1 MNARLIALAL
11 LSGLAMGSA
20 AAQERADAFPTR
32 AIKIVVPFPAGGPSD
47 VLARMIGQKMSE
59 DWGQPVVIE
68 NRPGAN
74 TVLGAQQVAK
84 AAPDGYTLLMAI
96 DSTLTMNQYLY
107 RTPPYDP
114 FNDFA
119 PITLTAK
126 TMQLLI
132 VNAASDVKT
141 VNDLISRA
149 KAQPGKL
156 NYGAG
161 TITTKLTGYLFNKS
175 AGIETVLVPYNGS
188 AEVAQGLL
196 TKSVDFSFDGPSASL
211 SLIQGGQF
219 RVLAKFDPR
228 PFPPVPDLPLITTAM
243 PNMDEITVWLGLV
256 APKGTPAAVIDKIQA
271 EVAKALADPDV
282 KAKADASGLFPATS
296 TPAEF
301 AAFIRKEARA
311 MVVRREGNR
320 NEVRLTRSSRP
331 RDIMLVASGF
341 AARLRALFAAVWIAS
356 TLAVDQAAAQGAT
369 ETYPNRAVR
378 LVVPFPAGGPTDILS
393 RVVAQRLS
401 EVWGQPV
408 VIENQPGANTAIAAA
423 RVAKMPADGYT
434 LLAAMDVT
442 MVLNPITNRNL
453 SYDPLKDFVPIT
465 LGSKNTSLL
474 SVRAEDGP
482 RTVKELIARAKA
494 NPGKLN
500 YGAGIITT
508 RLAGYLFN
516 REAGHRRAVH
526 SVQWQP
532 ADGTGPADR
541 RRRLHRRW
549 RRHQPAAHPERQI
562 AGACQAQQPSAARAA
577 RRQPLAVEA
586 GHSGAR
592 RHFDLDRICGA
603 GRHPAQ
609 HRRQDSTRNRQDV
622 RRSGDRRKAGKS
634 RHQHRQ
640 QFAGGIRCLRAQRT
654 GPLGSSIQG

>member
-1 MNARLIALAL
+1 MNAGLIALAL

-107 RTPPYDP
+107 STPPYDP

-141 VNDLISRA
+141 VKDLISRA
-149 KAQPGKL
+149 TQPGKL

-271 EVAKALADPDV
+271 EVAKALADPAV
-282 KAKADASGLFPATS
+282 KTKADASGLFPATS

-301 AAFIRKEARA
+301 AAFIRKEAQR
-311 MVVRREGNR
+311 
-320 NEVRLTRSSRP
+320 
-331 RDIMLVASGF
+331 
-341 AARLRALFAAVWIAS
+341 WS
-356 TLAVDQAAAQGAT
+356 TV
-369 ETYPNRAVR
+369 
-378 LVVPFPAGGPTDILS
+378 
-393 RVVAQRLS
+393 
-401 EVWGQPV
+401 
-408 VIENQPGANTAIAAA
+408 
-423 RVAKMPADGYT
+423 
-434 LLAAMDVT
+434 
-442 MVLNPITNRNL
+442 
-453 SYDPLKDFVPIT
+453 
-465 LGSKNTSLL
+465 
-474 SVRAEDGP
+474 
-482 RTVKELIARAKA
+482 VKE
-494 NPGKLN
+494 
-500 YGAGIITT
+500 
-508 RLAGYLFN
+508 
-516 REAGHRRAVH
+516 
-526 SVQWQP
+526 
-532 ADGTGPADR
+532 TGMKYD
-541 RRRLHRRW
+541 
-549 RRHQPAAHPERQI
+549 
-562 AGACQAQQPSAARAA
+562 
-577 RRQPLAVEA
+577 
-586 GHSGAR
+586 
-592 RHFDLDRICGA
+592 
-603 GRHPAQ
+603 
-609 HRRQDSTRNRQDV
+609 
-622 RRSGDRRKAGKS
+622 
-634 RHQHRQ
+634 
-640 QFAGGIRCLRAQRT
+640 
-654 GPLGSSIQG
+654 

>member
-301 AAFIRKEARA
+301 AAFIRKEAQRW
-311 MVVRREGNR
+311 
-320 NEVRLTRSSRP
+320 SS
-331 RDIMLVASGF
+331 I
-341 AARLRALFAAVWIAS
+341 
-356 TLAVDQAAAQGAT
+356 
-369 ETYPNRAVR
+369 
-378 LVVPFPAGGPTDILS
+378 
-393 RVVAQRLS
+393 
-401 EVWGQPV
+401 
-408 VIENQPGANTAIAAA
+408 
-423 RVAKMPADGYT
+423 
-434 LLAAMDVT
+434 
-442 MVLNPITNRNL
+442 
-453 SYDPLKDFVPIT
+453 
-465 LGSKNTSLL
+465 
-474 SVRAEDGP
+474 
-482 RTVKELIARAKA
+482 VKE
-494 NPGKLN
+494 
-500 YGAGIITT
+500 
-508 RLAGYLFN
+508 
-516 REAGHRRAVH
+516 
-526 SVQWQP
+526 
-532 ADGTGPADR
+532 TGMKYD
-541 RRRLHRRW
+541 
-549 RRHQPAAHPERQI
+549 
-562 AGACQAQQPSAARAA
+562 
-577 RRQPLAVEA
+577 
-586 GHSGAR
+586 
-592 RHFDLDRICGA
+592 
-603 GRHPAQ
+603 
-609 HRRQDSTRNRQDV
+609 
-622 RRSGDRRKAGKS
+622 
-634 RHQHRQ
+634 
-640 QFAGGIRCLRAQRT
+640 
-654 GPLGSSIQG
+654 

>member
-11 LSGLAMGSA
+11 LSGLAMGPA
-20 AAQERADAFPTR
+20 AAQERADVFPTR

-107 RTPPYDP
+107 STPPYDP
-114 FNDFA
+114 FTDFA

-141 VNDLISRA
+141 VKDLISRA

-271 EVAKALADPDV
+271 EVSKALADPAV
-282 KAKADASGLFPATS
+282 KTKADASGLFPATS

-301 AAFIRKEARA
+301 AAFIRKEAQR
-311 MVVRREGNR
+311 
-320 NEVRLTRSSRP
+320 
-331 RDIMLVASGF
+331 
-341 AARLRALFAAVWIAS
+341 WS
-356 TLAVDQAAAQGAT
+356 TV
-369 ETYPNRAVR
+369 
-378 LVVPFPAGGPTDILS
+378 
-393 RVVAQRLS
+393 
-401 EVWGQPV
+401 
-408 VIENQPGANTAIAAA
+408 
-423 RVAKMPADGYT
+423 
-434 LLAAMDVT
+434 
-442 MVLNPITNRNL
+442 
-453 SYDPLKDFVPIT
+453 
-465 LGSKNTSLL
+465 
-474 SVRAEDGP
+474 
-482 RTVKELIARAKA
+482 VKE
-494 NPGKLN
+494 
-500 YGAGIITT
+500 
-508 RLAGYLFN
+508 
-516 REAGHRRAVH
+516 
-526 SVQWQP
+526 
-532 ADGTGPADR
+532 TGMKYD
-541 RRRLHRRW
+541 
-549 RRHQPAAHPERQI
+549 
-562 AGACQAQQPSAARAA
+562 
-577 RRQPLAVEA
+577 
-586 GHSGAR
+586 
-592 RHFDLDRICGA
+592 
-603 GRHPAQ
+603 
-609 HRRQDSTRNRQDV
+609 
-622 RRSGDRRKAGKS
+622 
-634 RHQHRQ
+634 
-640 QFAGGIRCLRAQRT
+640 
-654 GPLGSSIQG
+654 

>member
-20 AAQERADAFPTR
+20 AAQERADVFPTR

-107 RTPPYDP
+107 STPPYDP

-132 VNAASDVKT
+132 VNAVSDVKT
-141 VNDLISRA
+141 VQDLISRA

-271 EVAKALADPDV
+271 EVAKALADPAV
-282 KAKADASGLFPATS
+282 KTKADASGLFPATS

-301 AAFIRKEARA
+301 AAFIRKEAQR
-311 MVVRREGNR
+311 
-320 NEVRLTRSSRP
+320 
-331 RDIMLVASGF
+331 
-341 AARLRALFAAVWIAS
+341 WS
-356 TLAVDQAAAQGAT
+356 TV
-369 ETYPNRAVR
+369 
-378 LVVPFPAGGPTDILS
+378 
-393 RVVAQRLS
+393 
-401 EVWGQPV
+401 
-408 VIENQPGANTAIAAA
+408 
-423 RVAKMPADGYT
+423 
-434 LLAAMDVT
+434 
-442 MVLNPITNRNL
+442 
-453 SYDPLKDFVPIT
+453 
-465 LGSKNTSLL
+465 
-474 SVRAEDGP
+474 
-482 RTVKELIARAKA
+482 VKE
-494 NPGKLN
+494 
-500 YGAGIITT
+500 
-508 RLAGYLFN
+508 
-516 REAGHRRAVH
+516 
-526 SVQWQP
+526 
-532 ADGTGPADR
+532 TGMKYD
-541 RRRLHRRW
+541 
-549 RRHQPAAHPERQI
+549 
-562 AGACQAQQPSAARAA
+562 
-577 RRQPLAVEA
+577 
-586 GHSGAR
+586 
-592 RHFDLDRICGA
+592 
-603 GRHPAQ
+603 
-609 HRRQDSTRNRQDV
+609 
-622 RRSGDRRKAGKS
+622 
-634 RHQHRQ
+634 
-640 QFAGGIRCLRAQRT
+640 
-654 GPLGSSIQG
+654 